1 MQAKEKATM
10 LSAADRQMAEELD
23 DVKKM
28 NQMMLYAKVVT
39 IRDAQ
44 LNEKKVIQ
52 KERLE
57 EERRLDT
64 IMEVERLKAL
74 KMCALTCYAKDQ
86 GQGHAHTPD
95 LSADTLV
102 PRPQFT
108 IPVDVLRSQVLGT

>member
-1 MQAKEKATM
+1 MIELQPARTRFLIA
-10 LSAADRQMAEELD
+10 SAALPSHGPLIVLLLGLIRQ
-23 DVKKM
+23 
-28 NQMMLYAKVVT
+28 
-39 IRDAQ
+39 
-44 LNEKKVIQ
+44 VIQ

-108 IPVDVLRSQVLGT
+108 IPVDVL